1 VETKS
6 KQSKNVE
13 IQLDRSMP
21 LRKTK
26 EQFIADA
33 NEKHGEGR
41 YSFTNTNYKGVGI
54 KVLVLCNS
62 CSKEFSITPN
72 SFLNGRGCR
81 PCGIKKRS
89 IKKTSNTKE
98 FIAKAI
104 QKHGEGKYSYPNTK
118 YKNNM
123 TKVMVWCNSCSK
135 EFKIRPAKF
144 LSGQGCHPCGIKKR
158 SINRTKTTEEFIV
171 DAIQKHGEGK
181 YSFTNTEYKGYYKK
195 VMVLCNSCSKEFS
208 TMPTHLLS
216 GSGCPG
222 CCNKTEGKLF
232 IILSEMFP
240 SLLRQFK
247 QEWCKNITHLPF
259 DFCIPEYNIIIELDG
274 RQHFQQVSNWRSPE
288 EQFKID
294 MYKEECANDNG
305 YSLIRLVQKDVLND
319 SYDWMSYL
327 LSSIEEIRQSP
338 EIMNMY
344 LCRNGEYDKY

>member
-1 VETKS
+1 
-6 KQSKNVE
+6 VE

-21 LRKTK
+21 NLKTK

-33 NEKHGEGR
+33 NETHGEGKYSFPNTEYNGNDIKVRVWCISCSKEFEITPSNFLSGKGCRTCGIKKCSIGRRSNIEEFKKKAIKKHGEGR
-41 YSFTNTNYKGVGI
+41 YSFPNTEYNGNDI
-54 KVLVLCNS
+54 KVQVWCNY
-62 CSKEFSITPN
+62 CSKEFEITPAN
-72 SFLNGRGCR
+72 FLYGQGCR
-81 PCGIKKRS
+81 TCGIKKSSIGRRS
-89 IKKTSNTKE
+89 NIEEFKK
-98 FIAKAI
+98 KAI
-104 QKHGEGKYSYPNTK
+104 EKHGEGRYSFPNTD
-118 YKNNM
+118 Y
-123 TKVMVWCNSCSK
+123 
-135 EFKIRPAKF
+135 I
-144 LSGQGCHPCGIKKR
+144 
-158 SINRTKTTEEFIV
+158 INTTNV
-171 DAIQKHGEGK
+171 
-181 YSFTNTEYKGYYKK
+181 
-195 VMVLCNSCSKEFS
+195 VVLCNLCSKEFS
-208 TMPTHLLS
+208 TIPRNFLS
-216 GSGCPG
+216 GQGCPG

-247 QEWCKNITHLPF
+247 QDWCKNITHLPF

-305 YSLIRLVQKDVLND
+305 YSLIRLVQEDVLND
-319 SYDWMSYL
+319 YYDWMSYL